1 MDQTLGETPQSR
13 KHHWNTIPILIV
25 HLGTLSLN
33 FTSRLF
39 WFGGIPKNQSD
50 LNRLILYRET

>member
-39 WFGGIPKNQSD
+39 WFGGILRTKAI
-50 LNRLILYRET
+50 LIN